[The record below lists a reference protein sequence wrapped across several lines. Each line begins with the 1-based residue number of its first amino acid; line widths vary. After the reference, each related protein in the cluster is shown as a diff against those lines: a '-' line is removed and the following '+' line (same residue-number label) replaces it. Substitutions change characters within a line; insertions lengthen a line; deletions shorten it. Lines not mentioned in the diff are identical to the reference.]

1 MHTYYCTNKNKNIGP
16 QLDLMNHNIFILL
29 MKQEMAIL
37 LLRNWVK
44 AIDNFHVK
52 KKKKLINN

>member
-52 KKKKLINN
+52 KK